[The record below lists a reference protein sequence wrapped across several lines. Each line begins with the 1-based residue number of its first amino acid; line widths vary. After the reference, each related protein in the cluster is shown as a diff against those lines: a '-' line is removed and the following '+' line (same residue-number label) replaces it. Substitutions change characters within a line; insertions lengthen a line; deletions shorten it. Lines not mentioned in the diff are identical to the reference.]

1 MMEEA
6 NRLTDKTCKP
16 TEQQIQEFIG
26 PAGVQRLEKFEVSL
40 DQHYALKRELR
51 FPFGKQ
57 DGWGY
62 RYAHKKSLLCY
73 VFFEEGGIACTLSIN
88 DKGAPKVEAM
98 LDQLQPHIQAL
109 WQNRYPCGKQG
120 GWLHPKIKTDED
132 LNDILA
138 LLAIKVSPKKS

>member
-1 MMEEA
+1 MEEA

-26 PAGVQRLEKFEVSL
+26 PAEVQRLEKFEVSL

-62 RYAHKKSLLCY
+62 RYAHKKSLLGY
-73 VFFEEGGIACTLSIN
+73 VFLKKGELPVPCPLMIKERPKLKPCLTNCSLTVKRYGKIVTLAAN
-88 DKGAPKVEAM
+88 KAAGC
-98 LDQLQPHIQAL
+98 IQ
-109 WQNRYPCGKQG
+109 K
-120 GWLHPKIKTDED
+120 
-132 LNDILA
+132 
-138 LLAIKVSPKKS
+138 